1 MKNNKLEKGKW
12 VRWENNNQLNIG
24 YIVDM
29 PTTNRDGRNI
39 YPIQL
44 INGLKTAVGGDKL
57 TIIPH
62 IRKWKVSPKKIKE
75 FKREIENFNSKEK
88 EGLVSEQENGKL
100 MNQYKN
106 RIQELETALKNEKG
120 RVIELEKENESLKTN
135 VPDVA
140 KDDSK
145 EIVGEITQTLKSVL
159 SKALSGANTLEIV
172 SSITN
177 AVFEINGI

>member
-12 VRWENNNQLNIG
+12 VKWENNNQLNIG

-29 PTTNRDGRNI
+29 PTTNREGRNI

-62 IRKWKVSPKKIKE
+62 IRQGKVSPKKMKD
-75 FKREIENFNSKEK
+75 FKKEIENFNSKGK
-88 EGLVSEQENGKL
+88 ERAV
-100 MNQYKN
+100 
-106 RIQELETALKNEKG
+106 
-120 RVIELEKENESLKTN
+120 ELEKENESLKTN

-145 EIVGEITQTLKSVL
+145 EIVGKITQTLKAVL

-172 SSITN
+172 SSITD
-177 AVFEINGI
+177 AIFEINGI

>member
-12 VRWENNNQLNIG
+12 VKWANNNQLNIG

-29 PTTNRDGRNI
+29 PTTNREGRNI

-62 IRKWKVSPKKIKE
+62 IRQGKVSPKKMKD
-75 FKREIENFNSKEK
+75 FKKEIENFNSKGK
-88 EGLVSEQENGKL
+88 ERAV
-100 MNQYKN
+100 
-106 RIQELETALKNEKG
+106 
-120 RVIELEKENESLKTN
+120 ELEKENESLKTN

-145 EIVGEITQTLKSVL
+145 EIVGKITQTLKAVL

-172 SSITN
+172 SSITD
-177 AVFEINGI
+177 AIFEINGI